1 MILSSPVLRSF
12 QQGIINVKEDY
23 MNTKVIEKIMNCLL
37 SVLMATFFIVLAPLW
52 TIFYGSLLLKD
63 YMAAIKA

>member
-1 MILSSPVLRSF
+1 
-12 QQGIINVKEDY
+12 
-23 MNTKVIEKIMNCLL
+23 MNAKVIEKIMNCLL
-37 SVLMATFFIVLAPLW
+37 SVLMAAFFIVLAPLW

>member
-1 MILSSPVLRSF
+1 MILSSSVLRTF

-23 MNTKVIEKIMNCLL
+23 MNAKVIEKIMNCLL
-37 SVLMATFFIVLAPLW
+37 SVLMAAFFIVLAPLW